1 MDENER
7 NHEHEHDDEILRN
20 RFKALKRDVPVYVF
34 TRKGENDP
42 FNRFTTAVITQL
54 KKLTEKIVPEFHAVG
69 DEISKRYNVGRS
81 PTILIDPEIYHIRY
95 TGAPAG
101 EEMRSF
107 IDAIVMASQGES
119 FLSDDSKEFLD
130 KLTETRYIRVFVSP
144 TCPYCPQQAALAIAC
159 AVERPGLI
167 TAEIIEI
174 MENRELAEE
183 YGVSSVPQTN
193 INDEISSMGAEPEHV
208 FIERLVTLEEPSA
221 TGPRIAPEG
230 EEVRVDVVVIG
241 AGPGGLTAGIYG
253 ERSGLRYVILEKDI
267 VGGQVAGTPVVENY
281 PGLMRIAGKSLVD
294 IMVQHAL
301 QYTYIHQGEEVLDI
315 KPNETIEV
323 NTNKGKYLCR
333 AVILTTGAKYR
344 KIGAP
349 GEERLFGRGVSYCAT
364 CDGYFFK
371 DKRAVVVG
379 GGSSAVTEALYLDSL
394 GVNVTLVHRRDVLRA
409 EARLQESLFDR
420 KIPVIWNSVVKEILG
435 EKVVAGVRLENV
447 KTGEAQEIPTDAV
460 FVSIGYDPVNE
471 LAMRIG
477 LELDEEGYV
486 KVDRFQ
492 RTSLPRIYAAGDVTG
507 GIKQIVTA
515 VGQGAVA
522 AMTAFE
528 DLSKPYWKKD

>member
-54 KKLTEKIVPEFHAVG
+54 KKLTEKIVPEFHVIG
-69 DEISKRYNVGRS
+69 DEVSKRYNVERS
-81 PTILIDPEIYHIRY
+81 PTVLIDPETFRIRY
-95 TGAPAG
+95 SGAPAG

-107 IDAIVMASQGES
+107 IDAIVMASQEES
-119 FLSDDSKEFLD
+119 FLSEDSKEFLD

-159 AVERPGLI
+159 AVERPDLI
-167 TAEIIEI
+167 TAEIIEV
-174 MENRELAEE
+174 MENRELADK
-183 YGVSSVPQTN
+183 YGVSSVPQTS
-193 INDEISSMGAEPEHV
+193 INDEISAM
-208 FIERLVTLEEPSA
+208 
-221 TGPRIAPEG
+221 
-230 EEVRVDVVVIG
+230 
-241 AGPGGLTAGIYG
+241 
-253 ERSGLRYVILEKDI
+253 
-267 VGGQVAGTPVVENY
+267 GGQVAGTPVVENY

-301 QYTYIHQGEEVLDI
+301 QYTHIHQGEEVLDI

-323 NTNKGKYLCR
+323 YTNKGKYLCR

-371 DKRAVVVG
+371 GKKAVVVG

-394 GVNVTLVHRRDVLRA
+394 GVNVALVHRLDVLRA
-409 EARLQESLFDR
+409 EARLQESLLDR
-420 KIPVIWNSVVKEILG
+420 KIPVIWNSVIKEILG

-447 KTGEAQEIPTDAV
+447 NTGDVQEIPTDAV

-471 LAMRIG
+471 LARRIG
-477 LELDEEGYV
+477 LELDEEGGYIN
-486 KVDRFQ
+486 VDRFQ
-492 RTSLPRIYAAGDVTG
+492 RTSRPRIYAAGDVTG

-528 DLSKPYWKKD
+528 DLSEPYWKKD